1 MNENIRALFLNEGIA
16 CVSHLP
22 FSLCRVTRPYLYEK
36 KGLVPGTVFTFLMPY
51 YLGEPENFSAYAMG
65 RDYHL
70 FVRELEG
77 RILPK
82 FKALYPEYEFLM
94 FADHSPIDERHAA
107 VLSGLGVFGKNGLV
121 LNEYY
126 GSYHFIGEILT
137 NAPAKAF
144 GRFTLFPLSSCLDC
158 GACQRACPTGILR
171 GEGEECLSAI
181 TQKKGTLT
189 EEEKAL
195 MKRENTA
202 WGCDAC
208 QRVCPYNK
216 NALESGTIYTS
227 IPFFKE
233 KLIER
238 FDSAALAAL
247 DEEAFS
253 ERAFSWRGRAV
264 AERNA
269 KILEEH

>member
-1 MNENIRALFLNEGIA
+1 MNEDIRALFLNEGIA

-36 KGLVPGTVFTFLMPY
+36 KGLAPQSVLVFLIPY
-51 YLGEPENFSAYAMG
+51 YAGEPENFSAYATG

-94 FADHSPIDERHAA
+94 FTDHSPIDERHAA

-121 LNEYY
+121 LNERY

-137 NAPAKAF
+137 DAPAELF
-144 GRFTLFPLSSCLDC
+144 GAYTLFPLGSCIDC
-158 GACQRACPTGILR
+158 GACRAACPTGTLR
-171 GEGEECLSAI
+171 GEGEDCLSAV
-181 TQKKGTLT
+181 TQKKGELS

-195 MKRENTA
+195 MRKENTA

-208 QRVCPYNK
+208 QRVCPYNVRAK
-216 NALESGTIYTS
+216 EVGSIFS
-227 IPFFKE
+227 PIPFFNE
-233 KLIER
+233 GLIKR
-238 FDSAALAAL
+238 FDSAMLSAL
-247 DEEAFS
+247 DEKAFAQ
-253 ERAFSWRGRAV
+253 RAFSWRGREV

-269 KILEEH
+269 KILEK